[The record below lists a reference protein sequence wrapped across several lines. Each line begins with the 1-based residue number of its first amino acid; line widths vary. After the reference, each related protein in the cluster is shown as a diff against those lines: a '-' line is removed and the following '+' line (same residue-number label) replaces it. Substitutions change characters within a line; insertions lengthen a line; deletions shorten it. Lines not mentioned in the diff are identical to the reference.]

1 MEIALIV
8 YIKLKIQLSSFERG
22 VIHFSSEHK
31 TEGGMGISK
40 IISWEHSSALHANGD
55 SLLMA
60 ELFFSLLSIVLF
72 SLTQASWV
80 VQAKCLWYYKNT
92 KDT

>member
-1 MEIALIV
+1 MKEIVEIALIV

-22 VIHFSSEHK
+22 VIHFSSEYK

-60 ELFFSLLSIVLF
+60 ELFFFSFVYCPVFSDTSLLGG
-72 SLTQASWV
+72 AS
-80 VQAKCLWYYKNT
+80 
-92 KDT
+92 